1 MRATKEGLFPH
12 RRTAFHPAV
21 SMSSAP
27 FHTRDSAAGSEG
39 LSGQRTAASPA
50 ARLRHNA
57 PLCRLLGPRGCPKS
71 TAAPLR
77 GQSSQEKALFFSFP
91 DKNAGLLPSLC
102 HGPPSLSSGSFPV
115 PRARLKA
122 TAPKRGGNLGPV
134 PSRGAP
140 KRGKGNGD
148 GFTSTSFSLPQNH
161 YRRYDRTS
169 RRQRSAAACL
179 PCRAVTLL
187 ADIARAPS
195 TPTPRSVPFS
205 AHSGVPGTAHRA
217 PIRDPFLGSGQ
228 TEPSGPLQP
237 HRAGTGQVAGSVPAP
252 PREPS
257 G

>member
-12 RRTAFHPAV
+12 RTAFHRAV
-21 SMSSAP
+21 SKSSAP

-161 YRRYDRTS
+161 FRRYDRTS

-179 PCRAVTLL
+179 PCRAVTSPVPPAHQLP
-187 ADIARAPS
+187 APS
-195 TPTPRSVPFS
+195 PSPHVQESRGRHT
-205 AHSGVPGTAHRA
+205 G
-217 PIRDPFLGSGQ
+217 L
-228 TEPSGPLQP
+228 PSGTLSLA
-237 HRAGTGQVAGSVPAP
+237 RVKLSLPAP
-252 PREPS
+252 CSRT
-257 G
+257 GLGRGR